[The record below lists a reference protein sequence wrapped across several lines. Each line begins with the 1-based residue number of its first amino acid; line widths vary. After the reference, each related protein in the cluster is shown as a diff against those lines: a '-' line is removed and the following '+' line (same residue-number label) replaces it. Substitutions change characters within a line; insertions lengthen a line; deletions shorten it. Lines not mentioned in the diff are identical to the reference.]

1 MLLALL
7 FLCIVNACAP
17 KITNIPPPLEEP
29 QPFSYTGT
37 EVIPEKWW
45 ISLKDTTLNKLIDSA
60 LSKNM
65 ELAATWQQ
73 VLAARA
79 IQKRQA
85 STLWPQVEA
94 NARTSLNRPQA
105 DFTGGEDI
113 QLGLSASYELDLWGR
128 LRSAK
133 QAEAF
138 RAKASYYDYQTTALV
153 LSTQIATTW
162 YRLVTAQRQLVL
174 ANQQIKTNDDI
185 VELIQT
191 RFSSGQTRAVD
202 ILRQRQL
209 SEATR
214 TLKIGYET
222 DVALLKNQLAVL
234 LGEAPQNNPIPTPTD
249 SLPSL
254 PPFPDTGLPLEL
266 IRNRP
271 DVQQAQ
277 HFLLAADR
285 DMAEAVRSQ
294 YPRLSVSAT
303 GQFRA
308 NDYSDLFKEWAY
320 SLAANLA
327 APLFYGGQI
336 RAEIDRTE
344 ALKNQQLYN
353 YGQTVLNSF
362 REVEDALLQ
371 EQKQKEQLESLK
383 RQLELAE
390 KTSRQLKI
398 EYLYGAS
405 EYLDVLLTL
414 NQEQQLRRDLIAA
427 EQTQLEIRIDLY
439 RALAGGF
446 EIENPATP

>member
-1 MLLALL
+1 MILCVL
-7 FLCIVNACAP
+7 FLITSCAP
-17 KITNIPPPLEEP
+17 KLTNIPPPVEEP
-29 QPFSYTGT
+29 QAFSYTGT

-45 ISLKDTTLNKLIDSA
+45 TTFKDTALNTLIDSA

-79 IQKRQA
+79 IKKRQA

-105 DFTGGEDI
+105 NFTGGEDI
-113 QLGLSASYELDLWGR
+113 QLGFSASYEFDLWGR

-138 RAKASYYDYQTTALV
+138 RAQASYYDYQTTALV
-153 LSTQIATTW
+153 LSTQIATIW
-162 YRLVTAQRQLVL
+162 YQLVTAQRQLTLV
-174 ANQQIKTNDDI
+174 NQQIETNNDI

-209 SEATR
+209 LESTR
-214 TLKIGYET
+214 NIKIGYET
-222 DVALLKNQLAVL
+222 DVALLQNQLAVL
-234 LGEAPQNNPIPTPTD
+234 VGEAPQNNPIPAVKD

-254 PPFPDTGLPLEL
+254 PPLPETGLPLEL
-266 IRNRP
+266 IRKRP

-277 HFLLAADR
+277 HLLLAADR

-303 GQFRA
+303 GQFRSNA
-308 NDYSDLFKEWAY
+308 YNDLFKEWAY
-320 SLAANLA
+320 SLAANLV

-336 RAEIDRTE
+336 RAEIDHTE

-353 YGQTVLNSF
+353 YGQTVLTSF

-371 EQKQKEQLESLK
+371 EQKQNEQLESLR
-383 RQLELAE
+383 RQLELTE
-390 KTSRQLKI
+390 KANRQLKI
-398 EYLYGAS
+398 EFLYGAR
-405 EYLDVLLTL
+405 EYLDVLLSL
-414 NQEQQLRRDLIAA
+414 NQEQQLRRDVLTA